1 MNRITASFLLITLGA
16 TAMGQDKDASVIQQA
31 VETKNFIFKAESV
44 SPQRGRMRQLTPEY
58 DVVLR
63 PDTIV
68 SFLPYFG
75 RAFTAPINPSE
86 GGIKF
91 TSTRFDYVVSQK
103 KKGLWE
109 ITIRPKDVTDV
120 RELYLTVFDN
130 GRASL
135 MVNSNNRETISFNG
149 FVQEGNLI
157 NNKAF

>member
-1 MNRITASFLLITLGA
+1 MNRITASFLLITLAA